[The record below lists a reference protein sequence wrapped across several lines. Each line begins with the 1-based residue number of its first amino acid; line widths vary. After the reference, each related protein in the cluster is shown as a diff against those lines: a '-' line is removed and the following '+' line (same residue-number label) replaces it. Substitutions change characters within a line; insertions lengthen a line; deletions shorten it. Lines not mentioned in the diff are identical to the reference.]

1 MLFLDRIFE
10 NCREFGDKPANEF
23 RDRDTTTTVTYGQ
36 LGNAVAKT
44 AVWLRQLGVQRGDRV
59 AVRLPKSVASI
70 YIHLATCRLGA
81 ISMPLNPGYSAA
93 ELIYL
98 LNDSGA
104 KLFIVDDSEPLDLGS
119 VVREA
124 NSPKRTVSID
134 SNAFSEFID
143 AVEGS
148 PPEIDISPDLTALML
163 YTSGTTGRAKAAEL
177 SHANLTAIISSLDQA
192 WGWRSDDV
200 VLHVLPIFHAHG
212 LVMGLHGA
220 LNVGATTIAYRKF
233 DAGQT
238 LAAIQGRGISVFMG
252 VPTVHARLLEAARFK
267 DVDLSHLRLI
277 TSGSARLSED
287 LFEAFRNR
295 FGYELVERYGLT
307 ETGILLSN
315 PLAGDRR
322 PGWVG
327 VPLPGVEVRV
337 VGPDGYQALPD
348 NKVGE
353 IQTYGPHV
361 FKGYWNDLEKTESAF
376 TVDGWFKTGDI
387 GLRDSEG
394 YYQLRGRSAELIISG
409 GFNVYPL
416 EVERVLERHPAVAE
430 CAVFGC
436 DDLDLGEQVMAG
448 VVAKDPLPS
457 ESELID
463 FCRKSLAAYKLPKRI
478 GIVEELPRNSMGK
491 VDKAE
496 LRRRLCEA

>member
-1 MLFLDRIFE
+1 
-10 NCREFGDKPANEF
+10 
-23 RDRDTTTTVTYGQ
+23 
-36 LGNAVAKT
+36 
-44 AVWLRQLGVQRGDRV
+44 
-59 AVRLPKSVASI
+59 
-70 YIHLATCRLGA
+70 
-81 ISMPLNPGYSAA
+81 MPLNPGYSAA
-93 ELIYL
+93 ELIYF

-124 NSPKRTVSID
+124 DSLKRTVSID

-143 AVEGS
+143 TVHGS

-177 SHANLTAIISSLDQA
+177 THANLTAIVSSLDQA

-200 VLHVLPIFHAHG
+200 MLHVLPVFHAHG

-238 LAAIQGRGISVFMG
+238 LAAIQDRKCSVFMG
-252 VPTVHARLLEAARFK
+252 VPTVHARLLEAAKLK
-267 DVDLSHLRLI
+267 DVDLSHLRLV

-287 LFEAFRNR
+287 LFESFRNR

-315 PLAGDRR
+315 PVAGERR

-337 VGPDGYQALPD
+337 VGPEGYQTLPD
-348 NKVGE
+348 NEVGE
-353 IQTYGPHV
+353 IQTHGPHV
-361 FKGYWNDLEKTESAF
+361 FKGYWNDLEKTASAF
-376 TVDGWFKTGDI
+376 TMDGWFKTGDI
-387 GLRDSEG
+387 GLRNSEG
-394 YYQLRGRSAELIISG
+394 YYQLRGRSAELVISG

-436 DDLDLGEQVMAG
+436 DDLDLGEQVTAA
-448 VVAKDPLPS
+448 VVARDWLPS
-457 ESELID
+457 EGELID
-463 FCRKSLAAYKLPKRI
+463 FCRTSLAAYKLPKRI
-478 GIVEELPRNSMGK
+478 CFVEELPRNSMGK
-491 VDKAE
+491 VDKAD
-496 LRRRLCEA
+496 LQIRLCGPTS